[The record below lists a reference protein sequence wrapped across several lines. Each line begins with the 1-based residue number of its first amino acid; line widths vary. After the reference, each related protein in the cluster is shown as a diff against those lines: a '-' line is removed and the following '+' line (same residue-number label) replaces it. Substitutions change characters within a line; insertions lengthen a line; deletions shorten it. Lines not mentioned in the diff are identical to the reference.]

1 MSQVYSVRVRN
12 LGLLLGFAALATVS
26 LGGRALA
33 APKADLVV
41 VWAPG
46 LRTAPVEAAAR
57 RAGAAMIDTSPTP
70 AGAATTAQLV
80 GAGVQA
86 YDALEFDR
94 AWQSLEQARSEAD
107 RTGADGL
114 TQAQLS
120 DLFLYRALVRAQQGD
135 EANGWEELV
144 AANTIDP
151 TRELDPGRFPPR
163 VRADFERARE
173 TVKTKAR
180 GKLTVQAPEGCATS
194 VDGRPAPG
202 PIDLVVGQHWVSTR
216 CPDRQ
221 PEGFRIELTGDVRL
235 PIEPRPFL
243 PPNDTELL
251 VQARTAGARAFVVV
265 EVRGGVATARLV
277 GLDGRER
284 DRRTAQI
291 NGDLAP
297 IAADIESLLA
307 PPPDRH
313 WYESRWMW
321 AAGGAAVAAA
331 ILIPLTA
338 YLANDSGAG
347 NPTARPTF
355 PTQDMQPPW

>member
-1 MSQVYSVRVRN
+1 VWVRN
-12 LGLLLGFAALATVS
+12 LGMLLGFAALVTTA
-26 LGGRALA
+26 LAQRAFA

-46 LRTAPVEAAAR
+46 LRTAPVEAAAK
-57 RAGAAMIDTSPTP
+57 RAGAAVIDTSPKP
-70 AGAATTAQLV
+70 AGAAATAQLV
-80 GAGVQA
+80 AAGVQA
-86 YDALEFDR
+86 YEGLEFDK
-94 AWQSLEQARSEAD
+94 AWQNLERARSEAD

-120 DLFLYRALVRAQQGD
+120 DLFLYRALVRSQQGD
-135 EANGWEELV
+135 DANGWEELV

-163 VRADFERARE
+163 VRSDFERARE
-173 TVKTKAR
+173 TVKTKPR
-180 GKLTVQAPEGCATS
+180 GKLTVQAPEGCATN

-235 PIEPRPFL
+235 PVEPRPFL
-243 PPNDTELL
+243 PPSDTELL
-251 VQARTAGARAFVVV
+251 VQARTVGARAFVAV

-284 DRRTAQI
+284 DRRTIQI

-297 IAADIESLLA
+297 LAEGIESLLA
-307 PPPDRH
+307 PPPERH
-313 WYESRWMW
+313 WYRSRWVW
-321 AAGGAAVAAA
+321 AVGGAAVAAA
-331 ILIPLTA
+331 ILVPLTA
-338 YLANDSGAG
+338 ALANDSDAG
-347 NPTARPTF
+347 NPTARPMW
-355 PTQDMQPPW
+355 PTADGQPPW

>member
-1 MSQVYSVRVRN
+1 VRISS
-12 LGLLLGFAALATVS
+12 LLLVLALTAPAA
-26 LGGRALA
+26 A

-57 RAGAAMIDTSPTP
+57 RAGVAVIDTSPKP
-70 AGAATTAQLV
+70 AGTAQTAQLV
-80 GAGVQA
+80 QQGVA
-86 YDALEFDR
+86 AFESLKFDEAWLLLER
-94 AWQSLEQARSEAD
+94 ARSEVD

-120 DLFLYRALVRAQQGD
+120 DLFLYRGLVKAQQD
-135 EANGWEELV
+135 DTTNTWDELV

-163 VRADFERARE
+163 VRDDFNRARE

-180 GKLTVQAPEGCATS
+180 AKLTVQAPQGCTTN

-202 PIDLVVGQHWVSTR
+202 PVDLVVGPHWVNAR
-216 CPDRQ
+216 CADRQ
-221 PEGFRIELTGDVRL
+221 PEGFRIELTADVRL
-235 PIEPRPFL
+235 PLEPRPYL
-243 PPNDTELL
+243 PPNDTEVL

-284 DRRTAQI
+284 ERRTATI
-291 NGDLAP
+291 AGDLAP
-297 IAADIESLLA
+297 IAEGLDGLLA
-307 PPPDRH
+307 PAPEQH
-313 WYESRWMW
+313 WDQSRWVW

-331 ILIPLTA
+331 ILVPLTA
-338 YLANDSGAG
+338 YLANDSSQG
-347 NPTARPTF
+347 NPTAQPIWPTA
-355 PTQDMQPPW
+355 TGAPPW

>member
-1 MSQVYSVRVRN
+1 MRKS
-12 LGLLLGFAALATVS
+12 GLLVALALVA
-26 LGGRALA
+26 LGGVDGRSGVAEA

-46 LRTAPVEAAAR
+46 MRTAPIDAAAK
-57 RAGAAMIDTSPTP
+57 RAGAAFIDTSPKP
-70 AGAATTAQLV
+70 AGTAQTAALV
-80 GAGVQA
+80 QAGVQA
-86 YDALEFDR
+86 FDELKFDDAWQALER
-94 AWQSLEQARSEAD
+94 ARSEVD

-135 EANGWEELV
+135 STEGWEELV

-151 TRELDPGRFPPR
+151 TRELDPGRFPPK
-163 VRADFERARE
+163 VRADFERARD

-180 GKLTVQAPEGCATS
+180 AKLTVQAPEGCATT

-202 PIDLVVGQHWVSTR
+202 PVELVVGPHWVNTR

-235 PIEPRPFL
+235 PLEPRPYL

-265 EVRGGVATARLV
+265 EVRAGVATARLV

-284 DRRTAQI
+284 DRKTVTVT
-291 NGDLAP
+291 GDLAP
-297 IAADIESLLA
+297 VADGVQALLA
-307 PPPDRH
+307 PPPDKR
-313 WYESRWMW
+313 WYDSRVVW
-321 AAGGAAVAAA
+321 AVGGAAIAAA
-331 ILIPLTA
+331 ILIPVTA
-338 YLANDSGAG
+338 FLANDSSAG
-347 NPTARPTF
+347 NPTARPMF
-355 PTQDMQPPW
+355 PTEDSLPPW